1 MPHSKFKI
9 KMLKISDLAKALF
22 KEYCAGVIT
31 ASVKN
36 SVFDDGLWREIDAL
50 TEEIR
55 EKYSVADIKQIP
67 TILATRNAYKIAG
80 KDPNRYRPSAEA
92 LMRRLIN
99 GNDLYKISTLV
110 DLINLVSLKTGYS
123 IGGFDKD
130 KIVGA
135 PTLGVGEEEEKFEGI
150 GRGLLNIAG
159 LPVYRDEV
167 GGIGTPTSDEVR
179 TSISSETKNLFIIIN
194 GYSGIDGLQEA
205 IDYTIELLKKYAEAT
220 SVTSAIYSSNL

>member
-1 MPHSKFKI
+1 MVQ
-9 KMLKISDLAKALF
+9 ISDFAKTLF
-22 KEYCAGVIT
+22 KGYCAGVIT

-36 SVFDDGLWREIDAL
+36 SAYNPELWREIDEYTLQLRA
-50 TEEIR
+50 
-55 EKYSVADIKQIP
+55 KYTVADVKLFPAIH
-67 TILATRNAYKIAG
+67 ATRNAYKIAG

-99 GNDLYKISTLV
+99 GNELYKISTLV

-123 IGGFDKD
+123 IGGFDND
-130 KIVGA
+130 KIVGT
-135 PTLGVGEEEEKFEGI
+135 PTLGIGEEGEKFEGI

-179 TSISSETKNLFIIIN
+179 TSITSDTENIFIIIN
-194 GYSGIDGLQEA
+194 AYSGIEGLQEA

-220 SVTSAIYSSNL
+220 SVTSAIYTTSL

>member
-1 MPHSKFKI
+1 MVQ
-9 KMLKISDLAKALF
+9 ISDLAKTLF

-36 SVFDDGLWREIDAL
+36 SAYNSELWQEI
-50 TEEIR
+50 EEYTLQLR
-55 EKYSVADIKQIP
+55 TKYSVADIKQIP

-123 IGGFDKD
+123 IGGFDND
-130 KIVGA
+130 KIVGT
-135 PTLGVGEEEEKFEGI
+135 PMLGVGEENEKFEGI
-150 GRGLLNIAG
+150 GRGPLNIAG
-159 LPVYRDEV
+159 LPVYRDEI

-179 TSISSETKNLFIIIN
+179 TSITSDTKKIFIIIN
-194 GYSGIDGLQEA
+194 GYSGIEGLQET
-205 IDYTIELLKKYAEAT
+205 IDYTTELLKKYAEAT
-220 SVTSAIYSSNL
+220 CVTSAIYPVTL

>member
-1 MPHSKFKI
+1 MVQ
-9 KMLKISDLAKALF
+9 ISDFAKTLF
-22 KEYCAGVIT
+22 KGYCAGVIA

-36 SVFDDGLWREIDAL
+36 SVYNPELWQEIDEYTLQLRA
-50 TEEIR
+50 
-55 EKYSVADIKQIP
+55 KYTVADVKLLP
-67 TILATRNAYKIAG
+67 TIHATRNAYKIAG

-99 GNDLYKISTLV
+99 GNELYKISTLV

-123 IGGFDKD
+123 IGGFDND
-130 KIVGA
+130 KIVGI
-135 PTLGVGEEEEKFEGI
+135 PTLGVGEEGEKFEGI

-179 TSISSETKNLFIIIN
+179 TSITSDTENIFIIIN
-194 GYSGIDGLQEA
+194 AYSGIEGLQET
-205 IDYTIELLKKYAEAT
+205 IGYTIELLKKYAEAT
-220 SVTSAIYSSNL
+220 SVTSAIYTTSL

>member
-1 MPHSKFKI
+1 MVQ
-9 KMLKISDLAKALF
+9 ISDFAKTLF
-22 KEYCAGVIT
+22 KGYCAGVIT
-31 ASVKN
+31 APVKN
-36 SVFDDGLWREIDAL
+36 SAYNPELWREIDEYTLQLRA
-50 TEEIR
+50 
-55 EKYSVADIKQIP
+55 KYTVADVKLLPAIH
-67 TILATRNAYKIAG
+67 ATRNAYKIAG

-99 GNDLYKISTLV
+99 GNELYKISTLV

-123 IGGFDKD
+123 IGGFDND
-130 KIVGA
+130 KIVGT

-179 TSISSETKNLFIIIN
+179 TSITLDTVNTFIIIN
-194 GYSGIDGLQEA
+194 GYSGIEGLQEV
-205 IDYTIELLKKYAEAT
+205 IDYTTELLKKYAEAT
-220 SVTSAIYSSNL
+220 SVTSAIYTTYL

>member
-1 MPHSKFKI
+1 MVQ
-9 KMLKISDLAKALF
+9 ISDLAKTLF

-36 SVFDDGLWREIDAL
+36 SAYNSELWQEI
-50 TEEIR
+50 EEYTLQLR
-55 EKYSVADIKQIP
+55 TKYSVADIKQIP

-130 KIVGA
+130 KIVGT
-135 PTLGVGEEEEKFEGI
+135 PMLGVGEENEKFEGI
-150 GRGLLNIAG
+150 GRGPLNIAG
-159 LPVYRDEV
+159 LPVYRDEI

-179 TSISSETKNLFIIIN
+179 TSITSDTKKIFIIIN
-194 GYSGIDGLQEA
+194 GYSGIEGLQET
-205 IDYTIELLKKYAEAT
+205 IDNTTELLKKYAEAT
-220 SVTSAIYSSNL
+220 CVTSAIYPVTL